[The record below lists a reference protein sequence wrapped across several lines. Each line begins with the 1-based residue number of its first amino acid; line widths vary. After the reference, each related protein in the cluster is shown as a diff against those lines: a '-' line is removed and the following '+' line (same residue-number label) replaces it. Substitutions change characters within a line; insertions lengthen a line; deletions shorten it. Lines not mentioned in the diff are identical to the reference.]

1 MTVAEKKLSWDKS
14 FLRIAWEYAT
24 HSTCSR
30 KHVGALIVKNGRII
44 ATGFNGTPK
53 GFENCNDK
61 FKNINWKE
69 QPLDSPLSK
78 DHHDFSEKYEVHAEQ
93 NALITLIHNGTNC
106 DGATLYT
113 TLSPCTTCAKLITQS
128 GITRVVYEEE
138 YDRDIT
144 GLQILRDMGIEVCYI
159 PFFHSTDLGTEED
172 I

>member
-61 FKNINWKE
+61 FKNIDWKE
-69 QPLDSPLSK
+69 QSLDSPLSK

-106 DGATLYT
+106 DDATLYT

-144 GLQILRDMGIEVCYI
+144 GLQILKDMGIEVCYI
-159 PFFHSTDLGTEED
+159 PFLGEEK
-172 I
+172 

>member
-61 FKNINWKE
+61 
-69 QPLDSPLSK
+69 LS
-78 DHHDFSEKYEVHAEQ
+78 YIL
-93 NALITLIHNGTNC
+93 NRITLI
-106 DGATLYT
+106 
-113 TLSPCTTCAKLITQS
+113 LI
-128 GITRVVYEEE
+128 
-138 YDRDIT
+138 
-144 GLQILRDMGIEVCYI
+144 
-159 PFFHSTDLGTEED
+159 
-172 I
+172 